1 MKKIKYIIILVIVII
16 IGIGLMIFFINKNQ
30 DESNQTYE
38 HSEEIEEIIE
48 SKKDEVNILK
58 NRDDF
63 YTIEN
68 CINRY
73 LNYLAIGDKEAIIQ
87 ILDEEYKNQKGITDE
102 NVMTQL
108 NNTGKHNIFKAKKIY
123 IKEKSIEEKEYYVSG
138 KIREDQINEHGEE
151 SDFTI
156 TVKTYQDIYSIIPE
170 CNYFESETDI

>member
-1 MKKIKYIIILVIVII
+1 
-16 IGIGLMIFFINKNQ
+16 
-30 DESNQTYE
+30 
-38 HSEEIEEIIE
+38 
-48 SKKDEVNILK
+48 
-58 NRDDF
+58 
-63 YTIEN
+63 
-68 CINRY
+68 
-73 LNYLAIGDKEAIIQ
+73 
-87 ILDEEYKNQKGITDE
+87 
-102 NVMTQL
+102 MTQL